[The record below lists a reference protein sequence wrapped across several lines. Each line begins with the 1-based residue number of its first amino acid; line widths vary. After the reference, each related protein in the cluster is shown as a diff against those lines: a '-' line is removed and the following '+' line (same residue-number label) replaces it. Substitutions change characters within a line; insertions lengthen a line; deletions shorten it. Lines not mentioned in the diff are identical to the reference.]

1 MYFLRLSYRPRPSS
15 TAFTM
20 VEKSSSVRIMFAAS
34 FETSVPVMPMAT
46 PMSAFLS
53 AGASF
58 TPSPVMA
65 TMWPFIRSRSTRW
78 TLSSGVTRAMTP
90 MSSSC
95 PSASSSDIARNSA
108 PVIARPRIP
117 RSLAIASAVTAWSPV
132 IMRTWMPALWASA
145 IDTLAD
151 GRGGSTMPTRASSV
165 MPSSSG
171 SMSALASKVF
181 GSKSL
186 RPVAMT
192 RRPFDPRR
200 SFSSR

>member
-1 MYFLRLSYRPRPSS
+1 
-15 TAFTM
+15 
-20 VEKSSSVRIMFAAS
+20 
-34 FETSVPVMPMAT
+34 MPMAT

-65 TMWPFIRSRSTRW
+65 TMWPFMPQQVHEVD
-78 TLSSGVTRAMTP
+78 LVLGGDAGDDADVVQLPRAPRRRTSP
-90 MSSSC
+90 
-95 PSASSSDIARNSA
+95 RNSA

-145 IDTLAD
+145 IDTLAA